1 MFVEIPTEI
10 EDSTKSMT
18 KKFEE
23 NCLKNLCKSAKSAG
37 NELELYFYIFITA
50 MLIFLKK
57 DKVAVKIICVIC
69 GKLI

>member
-1 MFVEIPTEI
+1 
-10 EDSTKSMT
+10 MT

-57 DKVAVKIICVIC
+57 DKEAAKKNLCNQRNQRAIN
-69 GKLI
+69 